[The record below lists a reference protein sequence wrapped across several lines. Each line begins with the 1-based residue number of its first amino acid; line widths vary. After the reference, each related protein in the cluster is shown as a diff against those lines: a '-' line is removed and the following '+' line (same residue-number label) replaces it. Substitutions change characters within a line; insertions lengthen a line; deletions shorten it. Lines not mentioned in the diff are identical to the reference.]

1 MKHEPLTVGHLIA
14 RACKEAEVE
23 RFGSPVF
30 LPALRK
36 LVESI
41 NEVLD
46 QLHERGRI
54 GIEDTIIRLLVNRL
68 RMQRDLEQHPEIL
81 AEVLQPPAAIIGLP
95 RTGTTKLQRLVAAG
109 RGFQEL
115 LMWQGFNPAPFS
127 TPELDGRDSRIDAA
141 AKFVRWVENDAPDS
155 HKGHTMIVEGVEEEH
170 HLLDQTFQS
179 PSMVSFAPVYS
190 WCRYID
196 RLDKTDMFAHL
207 ERSLKYLQWQFH
219 REEARPWLLK
229 FPANLGH
236 ESFLDRAFPGIR
248 YVVTHR
254 DPFPVMA
261 SLVRLNLATQL
272 LYCHPQE
279 PQRFSRWAMEEFASE
294 MERHLAWR
302 EENPAAQILDVS
314 FKDIVVNGF
323 GVAERIY
330 DFLGVP
336 WTAAAQASVGG
347 WLEENERQRDKLH
360 YSLQDLAFTEAEC
373 HTRFADYYDRFADLF
388 EEP

>member
-179 PSMVSFAPVYS
+179 PSMVSFAP
-190 WCRYID
+190 
-196 RLDKTDMFAHL
+196 
-207 ERSLKYLQWQFH
+207 
-219 REEARPWLLK
+219 
-229 FPANLGH
+229 
-236 ESFLDRAFPGIR
+236 
-248 YVVTHR
+248 
-254 DPFPVMA
+254 
-261 SLVRLNLATQL
+261 
-272 LYCHPQE
+272 
-279 PQRFSRWAMEEFASE
+279 
-294 MERHLAWR
+294 
-302 EENPAAQILDVS
+302 
-314 FKDIVVNGF
+314 
-323 GVAERIY
+323 
-330 DFLGVP
+330 
-336 WTAAAQASVGG
+336 
-347 WLEENERQRDKLH
+347 
-360 YSLQDLAFTEAEC
+360 
-373 HTRFADYYDRFADLF
+373 
-388 EEP
+388 